1 MLIAVRWLQLKMP
14 WKWQPRLCLKLV
26 VAPILMLICND
37 LIFAAKMSWNLLG
50 CLSWTIGKS
59 RISARIWFCLRLG
72 VETGAVE
79 ERLASIRR
87 MLSVRLWDVDR
98 AAERIQ
104 TKDIWFILMYSH
116 GFQHDLAT
124 PHGKNRRIWKI
135 RREREREREFANM
148 ELILQNPNVEHQG
161 SCCLGSSR
169 ALLFTPAPCEC
180 SWHVLCFRNRWK
192 PWICSS
198 PFEALVLFSSKLDT

>member
-135 RREREREREFANM
+135 RRERERERESLPIWNWFCKIRTLNTKVRVVWDQAVRFCLLPLRVSVAGMSCVSGIVGSRGFA
-148 ELILQNPNVEHQG
+148 PPH
-161 SCCLGSSR
+161 SR
-169 ALLFTPAPCEC
+169 L
-180 SWHVLCFRNRWK
+180 
-192 PWICSS
+192 
-198 PFEALVLFSSKLDT
+198 

>member
-135 RREREREREFANM
+135 RRERERERVCQYGIDFAKS
-148 ELILQNPNVEHQG
+148 E
-161 SCCLGSSR
+161 R
-169 ALLFTPAPCEC
+169 WTPR
-180 SWHVLCFRNRWK
+180 F
-192 PWICSS
+192 
-198 PFEALVLFSSKLDT
+198 VLFGIKPCAFVYSRSVWV